1 MREKPADLG
10 DGDKAKDIPVDRE
23 RVRMQMRAWQDR
35 VLDLT
40 KSNPLIGLNRSR
52 VTKLRIIAPDP
63 GWPTRYGTAA
73 ILQEAQRSH
82 LEIAPV
88 SGAERERLIADIY
101 RRPADVVEETKA
113 VLR

>member
-1 MREKPADLG
+1 MREKPADVG
-10 DGDKAKDIPVDRE
+10 DGGKE
-23 RVRMQMRAWQDR
+23 
-35 VLDLT
+35 
-40 KSNPLIGLNRSR
+40 G
-52 VTKLRIIAPDP
+52 
-63 GWPTRYGTAA
+63 
-73 ILQEAQRSH
+73 QRSH